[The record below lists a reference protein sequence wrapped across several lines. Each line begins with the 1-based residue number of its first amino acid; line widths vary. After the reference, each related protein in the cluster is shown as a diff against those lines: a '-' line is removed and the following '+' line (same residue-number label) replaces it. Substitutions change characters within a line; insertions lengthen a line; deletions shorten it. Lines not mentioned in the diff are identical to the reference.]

1 MGWIPL
7 SKIQSLYERLKL
19 RPVEPPTGEGTDESG
34 IALFMVI
41 AAMTILSVIV
51 TEFTYVAQVNARAT
65 VDSSDQLKAHY
76 LAKTGLKISLLR
88 LRAYKELRGMGK
100 GKNSAGLPQVPRAI
114 LDQIWGFP
122 FFYPIPAGVPGLTI
136 VMKDEIEKFQK
147 ESSLPGKFT
156 AAIESESG
164 KIGINASLATMA
176 PPPTP
181 AATAKPT
188 SAGAASPNQTAAE
201 KEKAA
206 GMKYNVEEARKGL
219 KQMLASTFEEKVK
232 NDQDF
237 ADQYRD
243 IEIDELYDNILGWID
258 FSYKPKNS
266 SGKQPTPYKRAPF
279 YSLSELHMIRPID
292 DGLYNLFAP
301 LFTPFSTPGVN
312 VNKVKEPMLRVLLTG
327 ITDEEVIE
335 YFKFRDDP
343 DQDNTFKTDE
353 DFFKWVS
360 ANVGALKSSTPLDE
374 LKTRLAQQGIQILT
388 DEEIFKI
395 TVVAEVNKATRILE
409 AWILLSD
416 ATPLGAGAAAGVDSE
431 SVETDSG
438 GNGLTPIPT
447 PEQAKGAPN
456 PAGLRLLF
464 MRES

>member
-7 SKIQSLYERLKL
+7 SKIRSLYERLKL
-19 RPVEPPTGEGTDESG
+19 RTVEPPAGEGTDESG

-41 AAMTILSVIV
+41 AAMTVLSVIV

-65 VDSSDQLKAHY
+65 VDSSDQIKAHY
-76 LAKTGLKISLLR
+76 LAKTGFKISLLR
-88 LRAYKELRGMGK
+88 LRAYRELRGMGK
-100 GKNSAGLPQVPRAI
+100 GKNSAGLPQIPRSI

-122 FFYPIPAGVPGLTI
+122 FFYPIPAGVPGLTV

-147 ESSLPGKFT
+147 ESSLQGKFT

-164 KIGINASLATMA
+164 KIGINASLASMA
-176 PPPTP
+176 PPPAP
-181 AATAKPT
+181 APSAK
-188 SAGAASPNQTAAE
+188 AGGAAPVTQTPAE
-201 KEKAA
+201 KEKSSAL
-206 GMKYNVEEARKGL
+206 KYSVEEARKGL
-219 KQMLASTFEEKVK
+219 KDMLTRTFEEKVK
-232 NDQDF
+232 NNQDF

-243 IEIDELYDNILGWID
+243 VEIDEIYDNILGWID
-258 FSYKPKNS
+258 FSYQPKNA

-312 VNKVKEPMLRVLLTG
+312 VNKVKEPMLRVLLAG
-327 ITDEEVIE
+327 ITDEEVAE
-335 YFKFRDDP
+335 FFKFRDDP
-343 DQDNTFKTDE
+343 DQDNTFKAAE

-360 ANVGALKSSTPLDE
+360 TNVAALKSSTTLDE

-409 AWILLSD
+409 AWVLLSD
-416 ATPLGAGAAAGVDSE
+416 TVPVGAGTADESSE
-431 SVETDSG
+431 ETNSGSG
-438 GNGLTPIPT
+438 GLAPIPV
-447 PEQAKGAPN
+447 PGQAKSAPN
-456 PAGLRLLF
+456 AAGLRLLF